1 MAASADI
8 WTEHDKLTP
17 LLVWSV
23 VLHGLL
29 FTSVVLWAMYGN
41 RSSESWGSGGTGG
54 GDAMSVSIVSNIPL
68 PRPNV
73 PTENIVA
80 NESKGVSQSLPREQ
94 EKETPE
100 AIPIPDRQAKRR
112 PREMTRST
120 STAQE
125 RPQPVEQAS
134 NVVPYGQGGPIS
146 GPYGIFNAG
155 AAKGGL
161 SFGGG
166 GGDFGSRYGWYVN
179 AVRQR
184 ISDNWLRYEIDP
196 RISNARRVYVR
207 FEIDRSGRP
216 MSVQLA
222 QSSGVPSLDQSAI
235 RAVQR
240 VDSFPPL
247 PPDFSGSKVAVEF
260 WFDYQR

>member
-17 LLVWSV
+17 LLTWSV

-29 FTSVVLWAMYGN
+29 FASIVLWAVYGN
-41 RSSESWGSGGTGG
+41 RSGESWGSGGTGG
-54 GDAMSVSIVSNIPL
+54 GDAMSVNIVSNIPL
-68 PRPNV
+68 PRPTV

-80 NESKGVSQSLPREQ
+80 NESKGLSQSLPREQ

-112 PREMTRST
+112 PREMPHST
-120 STAQE
+120 TQE
-125 RPQPVEQAS
+125 KPQPAEQAS

-216 MSVQLA
+216 ISVQLA